1 MQPSSRIL
9 KLLRDHWDYY
19 SYWIVPSS
27 IPNGLVAEGMRRNH
41 SRRLVLHDLATLCV
55 LCLSGRYFRLEQT
68 ALPTTAL
75 MAYRSRLG
83 FENLLNVP
91 DPDAAAWDFLS
102 VFGVRIQVT
111 MKNPRSKVG
120 RQIERLEA
128 LAADSGKTPEYITGA
143 AANIYSNID
152 LSCRE
157 ELDDLRSIFRTKK
170 LIYYHNKLASGE
182 AQDVWCTST
191 ECRWAG
197 DRALRKTPLLMRL
210 SPYADLRDFFTDKL
224 LVASTA
230 DVEVIV
236 EEILKITMTDPVSY
250 ITSLYLLLQR
260 SLSNGAEELLD
271 LGLPK
276 KLSQRSIFPILRR
289 KGSLGSDFNDLGKM
303 EADYFWLVADREHLR
318 KCFEGLVPLLCLQNP
333 LSGDS

>member
-1 MQPSSRIL
+1 
-9 KLLRDHWDYY
+9 
-19 SYWIVPSS
+19 
-27 IPNGLVAEGMRRNH
+27 
-41 SRRLVLHDLATLCV
+41 
-55 LCLSGRYFRLEQT
+55 
-68 ALPTTAL
+68 
-75 MAYRSRLG
+75 
-83 FENLLNVP
+83 LLNVP

-102 VFGVRIQVT
+102 VFGVRIQVI

-128 LAADSGKTPEYITGA
+128 LAADASKTPEYITGA

-182 AQDVWCTST
+182 AQGVWCTST
-191 ECRWAG
+191 QCHWAG

-230 DVEVIV
+230 DVKVVV

-260 SLSNGAEELLD
+260 SLPNGAEELLD

-276 KLSQRSIFPILRR
+276 KLSQRSIFPILRG
-289 KGSLGSDFNDLGKM
+289 KGSLGSDFDDLGKM
-303 EADYFWLVADREHLR
+303 EADCFWLVADREHLR
-318 KCFEGLVPLLCLQNP
+318 KCFEGLVPLFSVSKTHFPVIREVLKALDLENRCL
-333 LSGDS
+333 SKHVERKVMGDGDPSFLEGFTVLMRKKVRFIAR